1 MQHSSVASDRRSPPS
16 RRDRGMTALIEGF
29 FGFMWF
35 GWGRADAS
43 SGLRVVLAVGAV
55 VAVAVAVA
63 GGVQAFRSPA
73 SESRLHERSAWRRYD
88 LIVGLEFALAGV
100 GAAALAAAG
109 QSGFIPAWVC
119 AVVGVHMFPLASLLG
134 DRLLVPL
141 GVLLAAVAV
150 VALAAGLAGRVPPS
164 TVTGLGAGALLTLF
178 GAVAL
183 VGAGRR

>member
-55 VAVAVAVA
+55 LAVAVAVA

-73 SESRLHERSAWRRYD
+73 SESSLHERAAWRRYN

-100 GAAALAAAG
+100 GAAALGAAG
-109 QSGFIPAWVC
+109 QSDFIPAWVC
-119 AVVGVHMFPLASLLG
+119 AIVGVHMFPLASLLG